1 MQVYLIIT
9 SKYKVTNNVNLSFPF
24 MLRITANEMVISS
37 SKYEVATYPKS
48 IFEVRM
54 RVLVRN
60 LSPEDVGSY
69 KCIAKNSLG
78 EVESNIRLYGK
89 FYM

>member
-1 MQVYLIIT
+1 MFHLNEIIHEIENHFF
-9 SKYKVTNNVNLSFPF
+9 YRVILSVSG
-24 MLRITANEMVISS
+24 EMVISS
-37 SKYEVATYPKS
+37 TKYEVATYPKS

-60 LSPEDVGSY
+60 LRPEDIGSY

-78 EVESNIRLYGK
+78 EVESSIRLYGK
-89 FYM
+89 RK